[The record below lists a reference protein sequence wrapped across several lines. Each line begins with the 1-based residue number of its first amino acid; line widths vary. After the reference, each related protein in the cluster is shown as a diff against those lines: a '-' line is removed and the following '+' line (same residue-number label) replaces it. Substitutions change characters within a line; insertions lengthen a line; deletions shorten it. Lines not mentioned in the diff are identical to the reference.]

1 MNRYSE
7 REFRNAMGQFCTG
20 VVVVTGMARGNPQG
34 FSAQSF
40 VSLSLD
46 PPLVAVSP
54 ARTSITWPLLR
65 DTGRFGINILA
76 ADQGAICARF
86 ARSGGDKFEGLSWT
100 PGSLGSPLIE
110 GVIGALECEIQAEH
124 EAGDHTLVI
133 ARVLDLQQFDGARAP
148 LLFFRGTYG
157 SFEGLSR
164 HHEK

>member
-1 MNRYSE
+1 MNRYTE

-20 VVVVTGMARGNPQG
+20 VVVITGIAQGQPLG

-46 PPLVAVSP
+46 PPLVAISP
-54 ARTSITWPLLR
+54 ARSSTTWPLLR
-65 DTGRFGINILA
+65 QTGRFGINMLA

-100 PGSLGSPLIE
+100 LGSEGSPLLD
-110 GVIGALECEIQAEH
+110 GVIGAIECEVQTEH

-133 ARVLDLQQFDGARAP
+133 ARVLDLQQCSDAPP

-164 HHEK
+164 HNETS